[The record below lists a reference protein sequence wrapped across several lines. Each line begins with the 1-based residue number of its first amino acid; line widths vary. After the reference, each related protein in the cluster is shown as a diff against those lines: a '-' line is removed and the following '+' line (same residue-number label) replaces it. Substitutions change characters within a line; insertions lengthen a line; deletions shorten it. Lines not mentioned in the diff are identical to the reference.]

1 MNGDLMKDNE
11 LFNEIIFTLSG
22 TYPTY
27 NVSETLNEH
36 DLKLFKLA
44 YGIISQ
50 YCCGIE
56 DAYICYKIGLHKE
69 LLLKFFEEVCLEDMF
84 LLKRTFLL
92 WKNSVFSNKEIKLNL
107 TSNTFIP
114 FINTNINVNGVN
126 YENFHI
132 DVNDTNWL
140 NYKNELL
147 IDYRNRLNKHLKNL
161 NNKKNKNII

>member
-1 MNGDLMKDNE
+1 
-11 LFNEIIFTLSG
+11 
-22 TYPTY
+22 
-27 NVSETLNEH
+27 
-36 DLKLFKLA
+36 
-44 YGIISQ
+44 
-50 YCCGIE
+50 
-56 DAYICYKIGLHKE
+56 
-69 LLLKFFEEVCLEDMF
+69 MF

-92 WKNSVFSNKEIKLNL
+92 WKNSVFSNEEIKLNL

-114 FINTNINVNGVN
+114 FINTNINVNGVT

-132 DVNDTNWL
+132 DINDTNWL